1 MKQESQ
7 DIFTEMDQIKLAFD
21 MIWLVEIFKIQ
32 ILEIQIQILKIE
44 FEDLIKAFNIAKNPK
59 R

>member
-7 DIFTEMDQIKLAFD
+7 DIFTEMNQIKLAFD
-21 MIWLVEIFKIQ
+21 MIWPMEIFKIQ

-44 FEDLIKAFNIAKNPK
+44 FEDLIKTFTIAKNPK

>member
-1 MKQESQ
+1 MKQDSQ